1 MLATHARRLAPP
13 RIALAVAGL
22 ALLAA
27 TPLAAQ
33 DSGPANQDE
42 SVQQL
47 RQELQQVGQQ
57 VAQLRQKALQDST
70 IQQEQLALQQVIEK
84 KMNTIDGKTSDR
96 TQRMG
101 EIRTALQKA
110 RQAQDTTKLRSL
122 ITEAQQIQ
130 AQLRQTQMKA
140 MQDEEIA
147 TQLDTFRSDLI
158 GQMKEIDPRADS
170 LMSRMQE
177 LQKEIQQQAAGGQG
191 AGGGLER

>member
-1 MLATHARRLAPP
+1 MLGTHARRLAPP

-22 ALLAA
+22 ALLVA

-57 VAQLRQKALQDST
+57 VAQLRQKALQDSA

-110 RQAQDTTKLRSL
+110 RQAKDTAKLRSL

-140 MQDEEIA
+140 MQDKEIA
-147 TQLDTFRSDLI
+147 AQLDSFRSDLI
-158 GQMKEIDPRADS
+158 GQMNEIDPKADS
-170 LMSRMQE
+170 LMGRMQE

-191 AGGGLER
+191 GGGGLR